1 MISSPLMTGSY
12 ERRVPD
18 YTAHNDREIP
28 MAQEPEWAE
37 ETDRTQ
43 ETDPTPET
51 DRAQLDSS
59 LGSPS

>member
-1 MISSPLMTGSY
+1 
-12 ERRVPD
+12 
-18 YTAHNDREIP
+18 

-51 DRAQLDSS
+51 DRAQLDPS